1 MFTNNKN
8 KAVVFVCLT
17 AFIAIGLTAFTPG
30 AVKKSNQAEFKN
42 LQVLPK
48 DITKEQ
54 LEKIMRGFNGALGV
68 KCMYCHVHEG
78 EDFRQGW
85 DYAKDDKG
93 EKKIARQMLKMT
105 MSINSTYFN
114 FDNSTQ
120 ADTIRV
126 VTCNT
131 CHRGIQHPDAKGIQ
145 EQMNSGG
152 MQKMQNPPP
161 PPPQPAN
168 KQ

>member
-1 MFTNNKN
+1 MFTTNKN
-8 KAVVFVCLT
+8 KVAVLVCIT
-17 AFIAIGLTAFTPG
+17 AFIALGLTAFTPG
-30 AVKKSNQAEFKN
+30 AVKSSTKAEYKN

-54 LEKIMRGFNGALGV
+54 LDKIMRGFNNALGV

-78 EDFRQGW
+78 DDFKQGW
-85 DYAKDDKG
+85 DHAKDDKD

-105 MSINSTYFN
+105 ISINSTYFN
-114 FDNSTQ
+114 FENSERP
-120 ADTIRV
+120 DTIRV
-126 VTCNT
+126 VSCNT

-145 EQMNSGG
+145 EQMKN
-152 MQKMQNPPP
+152 MQAPPTP
-161 PPPQPAN
+161 PTQPVI